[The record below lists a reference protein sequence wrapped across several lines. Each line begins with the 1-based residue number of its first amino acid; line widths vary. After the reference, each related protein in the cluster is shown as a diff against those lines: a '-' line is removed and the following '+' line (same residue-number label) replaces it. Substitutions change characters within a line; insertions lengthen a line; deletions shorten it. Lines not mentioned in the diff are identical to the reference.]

1 MAKLKADIRAVHVIF
16 GPPLADRADALWRDI
31 LEVNEALQEEGDK
44 DKSRL
49 KAADA
54 KIRELKDQVK
64 KLSKMKFG
72 PQADRNQARNSDGAE
87 PGEEANDRA
96 GNGSAGSHATSSG
109 GAEGQQAKDIKKKKK
124 KKKNRKGRG
133 KRVWSE
139 NLERRPFY
147 TETEDK
153 SCPCGCGGSIIG
165 YDRTETLETIPVQHY
180 IAVRFRAKYRCRR
193 EDRILGTRF
202 EPRMFPNSTMSNSF
216 MAHACTARFHHYL
229 PWHRQEQILRAQG
242 VELDRATI
250 LRWANR
256 IGGEAL
262 LPIYERMSDDLKN
275 LSSRL
280 FMDETTV
287 PRWIPGRKK
296 TVTSYLYALHR
307 EDSSFGGN
315 LPPAVVYYPR
325 DSRARYHI
333 HEIMSGVS
341 AIVQTDAYTGYAKLG
356 EAGTPVAGITPVKC
370 WAHARR
376 KFTDEIKFNK
386 TADAQGVVNLIAKLY
401 SVEKRVKGKPPA
413 VRVALRQ
420 AESAAVTDKL
430 WLRLHQLRDKR
441 LPRSGMGRA
450 VRYTLA
456 IWEDLTR
463 FLTDGRIDL
472 DTNPVER
479 MFKSTILQRNGV
491 LFMASDD
498 GAATWGVMSSIVET
512 CKLNKVNVELY
523 LRWVFDEISLKP
535 ARSTYDRFLPWNA
548 PGKFRLK

>member
-1 MAKLKADIRAVHVIF
+1 M
-16 GPPLADRADALWRDI
+16 
-31 LEVNEALQEEGDK
+31 LEENEALQETSDK

-54 KIRELKDQVK
+54 RIRELKDQVR
-64 KLSKMKFG
+64 KLSSMKFG
-72 PQADRNQARNSDGAE
+72 PQADRNPSRDTD
-87 PGEEANDRA
+87 DRA
-96 GNGSAGSHATSSG
+96 HVGEAEERHEEGPTKPRETGKNASSAKNDS
-109 GAEGQQAKDIKKKKK
+109 QQPQGDQKKKKK
-124 KKKNRKGRG
+124 KKRNKKGRG
-133 KRVWSE
+133 KRTWSA
-139 NLERRPFY
+139 NLEHRYFNI
-147 TETEDK
+147 ETDDK
-153 SCPCGCGGSIIG
+153 TCPCGCGGTIIG
-165 YDRTETLETIPVQHY
+165 YDETETLETIPVQY
-180 IAVRFRAKYRCRR
+180 YVAVRRHAKYRCRR

-202 EPRMFPNSTMSNSF
+202 EPRMFPNTTMSNSF

-256 IGGEAL
+256 VGAEAL
-262 LPIYERMSDDLKN
+262 LPIYERMGDDLKN

-315 LPPAVVYYPR
+315 LPPAVMYYPR
-325 DSRARYHI
+325 DSRARHHI
-333 HEIMSGVS
+333 HDILNGVS
-341 AIVQTDAYTGYAKLG
+341 AIVQTDAYTGYARLG
-356 EAGTPVAGITPVKC
+356 EAGTPVADITPAKC

-386 TADAQGVVNLIAKLY
+386 TVDAQEIVDLIARLY
-401 SVEKRVKGKPPA
+401 WVEKRVKGKSPA
-413 VRVALRQ
+413 IRVALRQ
-420 AESAAVTDKL
+420 AESVAITDKL
-430 WLRLHQLRDKR
+430 WLRLHELRDKH
-441 LPRSGMGRA
+441 LPKGGMGRA

-456 IWEDLTR
+456 IWDDLTR

-491 LFMASDD
+491 LFMASDE
-498 GAATWGVMSSIVET
+498 GAETWGIMSSIVET

-523 LRWVFDEISLKP
+523 LKWVFDEICRKP